1 MAKFLIEVPHEPD
14 AMACTQAVHV
24 LLTTGSHFVTNADWG
39 CFDGD
44 HTAWMIVNVET
55 REEARLIVPQA
66 YRAQARVVGLN
77 RFSMDQIDA
86 LITRH
91 GGRPTAPQAGIIEE
105 VRLER

>member
-1 MAKFLIEVPHEPD
+1 MPKFLIEVPHDPN

-44 HTAWMIVNVET
+44 HTAWMIVNVES

-66 YRAQARVVGLN
+66 YRGQARIVGLN

-91 GGRPTAPQAGIIEE
+91 GGRPTALPDSG
-105 VRLER
+105 V